1 MGSKKSNFKEADNM
15 KLVPKVQ
22 NWEVLDDIRGRGS
35 SLRNYRSVG
44 LHRGWE
50 DVLIGSVDRK
60 IEQRRKRLEDRVQS
74 LTNPQSV
81 PQSAV

>member
-1 MGSKKSNFKEADNM
+1 M

-22 NWEVLDDIRGRGS
+22 NWEILDDIRGKGD

-50 DVLIGSVDRK
+50 DVLIGSIDRK
-60 IEQRRKRLEDRVQS
+60 IERRRKRLEERV
-74 LTNPQSV
+74 LRRTKPQNA
-81 PQSAV
+81 PQPAV